1 MPSLLPRLAAMTAV
15 VTMLAASHAT
25 AQKQPAAKAAETARL
40 AGVGVQLFLEDSGRL
55 SPDVTEIADFRGF
68 NMQANG
74 TGIALERFTDF
85 LISVRFEAPG
95 ETFAKGRQATV
106 AIIDAKSGVS
116 GAGREAKEANL
127 FAEVSEGTHAYSVAA
142 HRHAPEIEQGLTRA
156 AGKPILVNFTAHLM
170 PMNRGIQESIY
181 VKLAPGASAD
191 DLRDALA
198 KRYAGEPFVRV
209 VPKGVSPHTRHVR
222 GSNFVLIGVFA
233 DRLPGR
239 AILLSVEDNLVKGAS
254 GQAVQNMNVMMGLP
268 ETTGLEQQPLF
279 P

>member
-25 AQKQPAAKAAETARL
+25 AQKQPAAKATETARL

-106 AIIDAKSGVS
+106 AIIDAKSG
-116 GAGREAKEANL
+116 
-127 FAEVSEGTHAYSVAA
+127 
-142 HRHAPEIEQGLTRA
+142 
-156 AGKPILVNFTAHLM
+156 
-170 PMNRGIQESIY
+170 
-181 VKLAPGASAD
+181 
-191 DLRDALA
+191 
-198 KRYAGEPFVRV
+198 
-209 VPKGVSPHTRHVR
+209 
-222 GSNFVLIGVFA
+222 
-233 DRLPGR
+233 R
-239 AILLSVEDNLVKGAS
+239 AIETRIISDVFIGRS
-254 GQAVQNMNVMMGLP
+254 GR
-268 ETTGLEQQPLF
+268 TTRPVWVRDRMCSPLEIRVTGGGRTITKKLDLNCGE
-279 P
+279 